1 MSDPRT
7 IDRYVLGRVVL
18 PDRVIDSGAVAIA
31 GGRVAWVGLAD
42 TLEKGQPGPVVDDF
56 GDAYIFP
63 GAIDGQTHACNV
75 AGFPG
80 IEACTRSAIAGGVT
94 VIVDMPYDEPEPVAS
109 AALVLEKGKT
119 ADRVAHC
126 DVALWG
132 TVLPDA
138 DLSVVDRMAEAGIV
152 AIKLSSFESHPVRFP
167 RVPVN
172 GLGSVL
178 SAAKPHGLPVGLHNE
193 NQEIVRAALAD
204 HRARGATGPADHDP
218 SRPLAAELLATREFY
233 ELGLITGG
241 HAHIVHLS
249 TDDGYRMAA
258 EYRARGANTTAEMC
272 VHYLWFDH
280 EDVLR
285 HGPDLKVNPP
295 IRPGQ
300 RDRLWRAIVDG
311 LVTYVSSD
319 HGSWPHAVKEGK
331 DMLSAPAGIPGM
343 ETLVPA
349 FFTAAMRRGGDPTLI
364 AAHLAEQPAKF
375 FGLWPDKGSLT
386 PGAEADIMVID
397 PTPYA
402 YDAAA
407 AKDGLGWSPFDGAT
421 FDGRVVATYL
431 RGEMVYRDGEVLGRP
446 GDGRYQP
453 RRRAV

>member
-1 MSDPRT
+1 MAETQQIERF
-7 IDRYVLGRVVL
+7 VCGRIVL
-18 PDRVIDSGAVAIA
+18 PDTVVDGGAVAIA
-31 GGRVAWVGLAD
+31 GGRVAAVGAAN
-42 TLEKGQPGPVVDDF
+42 TLIPSGTRVPVDDY
-56 GDAYIFP
+56 GTALVFP
-63 GAIDGQTHACNV
+63 GTIDGQTHACNV

-80 IEACTRSAIAGGVT
+80 IEACTRSAIAGGIT
-94 VIVDMPYDEPEPVAS
+94 CIVDMPYDEPEPVA
-109 AALVLEKGKT
+109 T
-119 ADRVAHC
+119 ADLVREKAAKANQVAYC

-138 DLSVVDRMAEAGIV
+138 DLGVVAEMAEAGIV

-167 RVPVN
+167 RIPVN
-172 GLGSVL
+172 GLGAVL
-178 SAAKPHGLPVGLHNE
+178 AAAKPHDLPVGLHNE
-193 NQEIVRAALAD
+193 NQEIVRASLAE
-204 HRARGATGPADHDP
+204 HRARGATGPGDHDA
-218 SRPLAAELLATREFY
+218 SRPLAAEILATREFY

-258 EYRARGANTTAEMC
+258 DYRAQGANTTAEMC
-272 VHYLWFDH
+272 IHYLWFDH
-280 EDVLR
+280 DAVVQR
-285 HGPDLKVNPP
+285 GPDLKVNPP

-300 RDRLWRAIVDG
+300 RDKLWAAITDG

-349 FFTAAMRRGGDPTLI
+349 FYTAATQRGGDPTLI

-375 FGLWPDKGSLT
+375 FGLWPVKGSLT

-397 PTPYA
+397 PTPYIYEA
-402 YDAAA
+402 SAAQ
-407 AKDGLGWSPFDGAT
+407 DGLCWSPFGGER
-421 FDGRVVATYL
+421 FDGRVTATYL
-431 RGEMVYRDGEVLGRP
+431 RGKPVFKAGEILGAP
-446 GDGRYQP
+446 GDGRYQA
-453 RRRAV
+453 RH